1 MRKIYRGLY
10 RNTVEDEGAY
20 WCLLAHW
27 TDPDMSEW
35 RYGIAQYPFVPG
47 YNVIDY
53 GEDHEFLF
61 EDGGNERVISNHKT
75 LAEAGAILRLLATD
89 PSAVTRD
96 GA

>member
-1 MRKIYRGLY
+1 MRKTYRGLY

-27 TDPDMSEW
+27 TDPDVSEW

-47 YNVIDY
+47 YNVVDY
-53 GEDHEFLF
+53 GEDHEY
-61 EDGGNERVISNHKT
+61 ERVISNHKT

-96 GA
+96 GVYE